1 MKQKLLLMAIA
12 LFTGL
17 GLVAQQQINN
27 PGFEDWE
34 DVGIGTDEP
43 THWSSVKTS
52 DNELLNPSAPVIWGK
67 STDAHS
73 GNYSLHL
80 FNVATFGIV
89 ATGTMTNG
97 QTHAT
102 LPITDGYVFTNL
114 DDDRYHTAFTQ
125 RPDSIVGWYKCTP
138 STGDFATVKV
148 ALHKGYLALPGD
160 ETNLIAVAYAE
171 LPQQQI
177 NSWTRFSIAFEY
189 VSEENPEYFL
199 SILTSGNGYNAVLG
213 SEAWFDDLAFVYNP
227 DGINESQANH
237 FHAFQNKSFLQVE
250 TDNIQGQHATI
261 TLFNLNGQKLFSENI
276 SAFSSTSLSISQ
288 IPKGIYM
295 VVLQQENQIETQKI
309 ILQ

>member
-1 MKQKLLLMAIA
+1 MAIV

-17 GLVAQQQINN
+17 SLMAQQQINN

-97 QTHAT
+97 QTHSA

-125 RPDSIVGWYKCTP
+125 RPDSVAGWYKCAP
-138 STGDFATVKV
+138 ATGDFATVKF

-160 ETNLIAVAYAE
+160 ETNLIAVAYKE

-177 NSWTRFSIAFEY
+177 NTWTRFAIAFEY
-189 VSEENPEYFL
+189 VSDENPDYFL
-199 SILTSGNGYNAVLG
+199 SILTSGNGYDAVLG
-213 SEAWFDDLAFVYNP
+213 SEVWFDDLAFVYNP
-227 DGINESQANH
+227 HGVNETQVNH
-237 FHAFQNKSFLQVE
+237 FHAYQDNNLLQVE
-250 TDNIQGQHATI
+250 TGNIPGQNATI
-261 TLFNLNGQKLFSENI
+261 ALVDMNGKKFFSENI
-276 SAFSSTSLSISQ
+276 TAFSRVSFTVNQL
-288 IPKGIYM
+288 PKGVYM
-295 VVLQQENQIETQKI
+295 VVLQQDNLIETQKI